1 VDETGTKAAAV
12 TVIGGAMVLCVATPI
27 NPPVVFNADHPF
39 LYFIRQRSSG
49 SILFMGQVTDP
60 DLH

>member
-1 VDETGTKAAAV
+1 
-12 TVIGGAMVLCVATPI
+12 
-27 NPPVVFNADHPF
+27 VVFNADHPF